1 MQSSFERNPK
11 VLSRHRWIG
20 VAGLGFIPGFLW
32 GLHVALLLLFL
43 NPELPLRGAFVPGLA
58 AFYGLFMGLG
68 GACIMVVLARGN
80 LPRARRLLPWGL
92 TLAVLLAALLSGSH
106 ASKFAFYLPPGINS
120 RLIRAA
126 TLVGGM
132 ALILFY
138 TSLLHS
144 FNRRAYGIRSK
155 FGYVALCLVSLS
167 VMAERR
173 LAYRAGPVP
182 IRATIPAPALE
193 PPRLL
198 VVGIEGATL
207 DALLPLAE
215 QGRVPFLAE
224 VLRSGATT
232 RLVPLVPYRR
242 LAAWATLATGKWPF
256 RHGITDPRRVRLA
269 PVVGEEELQL
279 FPSGVG
285 FVHWG
290 LLGARFR
297 PVQSSDQRALGLWQL
312 LSRREVGCGL
322 IGWPTPPPMSPELR
336 FALAEGF
343 FSGAP
348 DPLLALPP
356 AVAERARLF
365 QVDRQDLDP
374 VILGRFGNDP
384 PLPVQAAL
392 ATDRWRQ
399 GLSLFLL
406 EQQPE
411 TRALFV
417 NLPGLA
423 TVSSL
428 YAGGLEAAQLE
439 GSEDPEDQRAA
450 EVLAAYYGQLDTF
463 LQELWQRAG
472 EEGLM
477 AIVSPIGFSKPRGLD
492 RLGRW
497 LTGGDAIEGSTDGA
511 PDGVL
516 MLYGDRVNPGTRLAD
531 ASTVDLV
538 PTLLYG
544 LGYPVARDLDGKVLT
559 GAFDTR
565 WRLQQPLVFIP
576 TYENLTTLDLP

>member
-1 MQSSFERNPK
+1 MFSSLDRIQSS
-11 VLSRHRWIG
+11 LDRHPWARI
-20 VAGLGFIPGFLW
+20 AGLGFLPGFLW
-32 GLHVALLLLFL
+32 GLHLALLLFFL
-43 NPELPLRGAFVPGLA
+43 NPELPIRGRLAGALMGLYGVSMGLA
-58 AFYGLFMGLG
+58 
-68 GACIMVVLARGN
+68 GAAGMVLVTRGD
-80 LPRARRLLPWGL
+80 LHRARRLLPWGL
-92 TLAVLLAALLSGSH
+92 TLAVALAALLSASH

-120 RLIRAA
+120 RLIKAA
-126 TLVGGM
+126 ILIGAA

-144 FNRRAYGIRSK
+144 FSGRPYGSRSRL
-155 FGYVALCLVSLS
+155 GYILLCLVSLY

-173 LAYRAGPVP
+173 LAYRIGPVP
-182 IRATIPAPALE
+182 IRASIPPPTLE

-232 RLVPLVPYRR
+232 RLVPLVPHRR

-256 RHGITDPRRVRLA
+256 RHGVTDPRRIRLLPA
-269 PVVGEEELQL
+269 VGKGELQL
-279 FPSGVG
+279 LPSGVG

-290 LLGARFR
+290 LLGARPR
-297 PVQSSDQRALGLWQL
+297 PVRSTDQTALGLWQI
-312 LSRREVGCGL
+312 LSRRGAGSGL
-322 IGWPTPPPMSPELR
+322 VGWPTAPPMSEELR

-343 FSGAP
+343 FSGARNP
-348 DPLLALPP
+348 ELALPEP
-356 AVAERARLF
+356 VAEQARLF
-365 QVDRQDLDP
+365 QVGLGELDP
-374 VILGRFGNDP
+374 VVLGRFGNDP
-384 PLPVQAAL
+384 PLPVQEAL
-392 ATDRWRQ
+392 AADRWRQ

-406 EQQPE
+406 EQQPD

-417 NLPGLA
+417 SLPGLA
-423 TVSSL
+423 TVSRL
-428 YAGGLEAAQLE
+428 YAGGLEAVQLE

-450 EVLAAYYGQLDTF
+450 EVLAAYYGQLDAF

-477 AIVSPIGFSKPRGLD
+477 AVVSPIGFSKPKGLE
-492 RLGRW
+492 RFRRW
-497 LTGGDAIEGSTDGA
+497 ITGGDAIGGSTAGP
-511 PDGVL
+511 PDGML
-516 MLYGDRVNPGTRLAD
+516 MLYGDRVSPGARLAD

-538 PTLLYG
+538 PTLLYA

-565 WRLQQPLVFIP
+565 WRQQQPLAFVP
-576 TYENLTTLDLP
+576 TYENLTTVGER